1 MFFKETDHMPREIKW
16 SEEQTDFFR
25 WYKGDYGACNAV
37 ERARAGTGKTTTI
50 FGGLPLAY
58 EFIRKE
64 KIILLAFNRKNNK
77 EFKARIAADPI
88 FTNHPGLESKTTH
101 GLGHRFI
108 TYYWKV
114 KKLELDDKLEQRRV
128 LAHLETTRRHLPKST
143 DPNVDPDEIPMAMV
157 ILITQIISKL
167 KNIIP
172 LFPKVNEAVALAQKF
187 SLEPDNGWLKD
198 GWKTELLC
206 KLAIDVMKKTAVEK
220 PRPGAAEAVI
230 SHDDMLWIP
239 LIQNLARPW
248 YNLVVVDE
256 AQDLN
261 RAQIELIKR
270 AMKSDGRVA
279 FVGDDRQA
287 IYRFRGAESDAL
299 DILKKEFNCRE
310 FGLTITRRC
319 GKKIVELAQR
329 MVPDYKAAPD
339 APEGE
344 IIDLAGPKVLETA
357 KIGDFIVSRKNAPLM
372 AICLGLIK
380 RGIPAKV
387 EGRDVAGGL
396 KALILRQRGI
406 KTAEALVNKLERWAT
421 RQIEKIVT
429 RDPENDSAIQAIR
442 DDYETIKALAEGC
455 KTIDE
460 VIAKIDVMFVEI
472 EGSSDSS
479 IVICSSVH
487 KAKGLEADRVFVLA
501 DTLYSKSPT
510 ADAQEEENIAYVSI
524 TRAKNVLFMVRGE
537 VT

>member
-1 MFFKETDHMPREIKW
+1 MSHQFQW
-16 SEEQTDFFR
+16 SQEQTEFFG
-25 WYKGDYGACNAV
+25 WYRGDYGACNAV

-50 FGGLPLAY
+50 FGGLKMAY

-77 EFKARIAADPI
+77 EFKARIAADPE
-88 FTNHPGLESKTTH
+88 FAKHPGLESKTTH
-101 GLGHRFI
+101 GLGFRFLQ
-108 TYYWKV
+108 YYWKV
-114 KKLELDDKLEQRRV
+114 KRLEIDDKLELRRV
-128 LAHLETTRRHLPKST
+128 LAFLEKNVKRLPKSS
-143 DPNVDPDEIPMAMV
+143 DPSADEIPMAMV
-157 ILITQIISKL
+157 ILIVQVISKL

-172 LFPKVNEAVALAQKF
+172 LYPKLGEAVSLAQKF
-187 SLEPDNGWLKD
+187 SLEPDNGWIKD
-198 GWKTELLC
+198 GWSTEIVC
-206 KLAIDVMKKTAVEK
+206 KIAIEVMKKTALEK
-220 PRPGAAEAVI
+220 PVPGAAEFTI
-230 SHDDMLWIP
+230 SHDDMLWLP
-239 LIQNLARPW
+239 LIQNHARPW
-248 YNLVVVDE
+248 FSLIVVDE

-270 AMKSDGRVA
+270 SLKREGRVA

-310 FGLTITRRC
+310 FNLTITRRC
-319 GKKIVELAQR
+319 GKKIVEMAQK
-329 MVPDYKAAPD
+329 MVPDYKAAPE

-344 IIDLAGPKVLETA
+344 IIDLAGPKVLDNA

-387 EGRDVAGGL
+387 EGRDVAGSL
-396 KALILRQRGI
+396 KSLILRQKGI
-406 KTAEALVNKLERWAT
+406 KTAEALVNKLERWAD
-421 RQIEKIVT
+421 RQVAKIIA

-442 DDYETIKALAEGC
+442 DDYETVKALAEGC

-460 VIAKIDVMFVEI
+460 VIIKIDQMFIEI
-472 EGSSDSS
+472 EGSSDST
-479 IVICSSVH
+479 IVVCSSVH
-487 KAKGLEADRVFVLA
+487 KAKGLEANRVFVLV

-510 ADAQEEENIAYVSI
+510 ADAQEEENIAYVAY
-524 TRAKNVLFMVRGE
+524 TRAKNTLFMVRGD
-537 VT
+537 VN

>member
-1 MFFKETDHMPREIKW
+1 MIFKETDQMPREIKW
-16 SEEQTDFFR
+16 SKEQTDFFD
-25 WYKGDYGACNAV
+25 WYRGDYGTGNAI

-64 KIILLAFNRKNNK
+64 KIILLAFNKKNKK

-88 FTNHPGLESKTTH
+88 FAKHPGLEAKTTH
-101 GLGHRFI
+101 GLGYRFCQ
-108 TYYWKV
+108 YYLRV
-114 KKLELDDKLEQRRV
+114 KRLEIDDKLEQRRV
-128 LAHLETTRRHLPKST
+128 LAYLETVKRRLPKSS
-143 DPNVDPDEIPMAMV
+143 DPNAEEIPMAMA
-157 ILITQIISKL
+157 ILITQVISKL

-172 LFPKVNEAVALAQKF
+172 LYPKVDEAVTLAQKF

-198 GWKTELLC
+198 GWSTEIIC
-206 KLAIDVMKKTAVEK
+206 KIAIEVMKKTSLEK
-220 PRPGAAEAVI
+220 PVPGAAEWTI
-230 SHDDMLWIP
+230 SNDDMLWLP

-248 YNLVVVDE
+248 FNLIVVDE

-270 AMKSDGRVA
+270 ALKPNGRVA

-299 DILKKEFNCRE
+299 DILKKEFDCRE
-310 FGLTITRRC
+310 FNLTITRRC
-319 GKKIVELAQR
+319 GKKIVELAQT
-329 MVPDYKAAPD
+329 MVPDYKAAPE

-344 IIDLAGPKVLETA
+344 IIDLAGPKVLENA

-380 RGIPAKV
+380 KGIPAKV
-387 EGRDVAGGL
+387 EGRDVAGSL
-396 KALILRQRGI
+396 KALILRQKGI
-406 KTAEALVNKLERWAT
+406 KTAEALVNKLERWAE
-421 RQIEKIVT
+421 RQITKILA
-429 RDPENDSAIQAIR
+429 RDPENDSLIQAIR
-442 DDYETIKALAEGC
+442 DDYETVKALAEGC

-460 VIAKIDVMFVEI
+460 VIIKIDLMFVEI
-472 EGSSDSS
+472 EGSSDST

-487 KAKGLEADRVFVLA
+487 KAKGLEADRVFVLV

-510 ADAQEEENIAYVSI
+510 ADAQEEENIAYVAY
-524 TRAKNVLFMVRGE
+524 TRAKSTLFMVRGD
-537 VT
+537 VN